1 MPAFLCACACL
12 ETVWAGIA
20 LRKQGASRVPTLLEC
35 KRASVFCQA
44 VALPQA
50 LIRRCGCGRHES
62 WNVAYKSINHSL
74 QNFTSYQI
82 YSRHGP
88 GLVWGIRHT
97 PSYKNGNCWTGSI
110 GSNTEPLPWRQPV
123 LLRYGRWLPRQDALI
138 AALIATSTSIPK
150 SKNNQIICKYIKCI
164 LI

>member
-1 MPAFLCACACL
+1 MHMPAFLCACACL

-50 LIRRCGCGRHES
+50 LIRRCGCGQHES
-62 WNVAYKSINHSL
+62 WNVAYKSIDRSL

-82 YSRHGP
+82 YIYIHIYIYIVGMGQDWYGP
-88 GLVWGIRHT
+88 SIRHT

-110 GSNTEPLPWRQPV
+110 GSNTEQLP
-123 LLRYGRWLPRQDALI
+123 
-138 AALIATSTSIPK
+138 
-150 SKNNQIICKYIKCI
+150 
-164 LI
+164 